1 MVNDWRA
8 ALATARDV
16 LGLCE
21 DVPEAGQE
29 YAESV
34 YEKVS
39 SIMETISSKERVT
52 DRQLEAMQNM
62 RAGLEKWI
70 EEDFDDIPF

>member
-34 YEKVS
+34 YDTVS

-52 DRQLEAMQNM
+52 DRQIMALENM
-62 RAGLEKWI
+62 KAGLVRWI
-70 EEDFDDIPF
+70 EDDVDDIPF